1 MKIEDAEPG
10 MKVRYIP
17 RRAGKNI
24 YHPSC
29 EDGIINSVGEVNIF
43 VRYYTKSGILNTSA
57 QSTSPEDLIIF
68 DFENDVK
75 TELVNALSE
84 LESFFAD
91 YKLHRDEISW
101 GFMFYNDNEISLNLE
116 IYLPYKPFPLDV
128 VDFFKSF
135 DFMYDSTKKFM
146 DGKIM
151 FKDGSYMYR
160 DASHGNQWWS
170 FESSKMP
177 PRCRRS

>member
-1 MKIEDAEPG
+1 MNIEDAKPG

-17 RRAGKNI
+17 GHAGKNI

-29 EDGIINSVGEVNIF
+29 EDGIINSVGEINIF
-43 VRYYTKSGILNTSA
+43 VNYYTKSGILNTST

-68 DFENDVK
+68 DFEKDK
-75 TELVNALSE
+75 ESDLVDALSE
-84 LESFFAD
+84 LESFFDD

-101 GFMFYNDNEISLNLE
+101 GYMHYNDSVLNLE
-116 IYLPYKPFPLDV
+116 IYLTYKPWPLDV
-128 VDFFKSF
+128 VDFFKGF
-135 DFMYDSTKKFM
+135 DFIYDRVKNFM

-160 DASHGNQWWS
+160 DASCGKQWWS
-170 FESSKMP
+170 FVSSKMP
-177 PRCRRS
+177 SRCRRR